1 MLDARLSVYH
11 SAVTFANAFMNAG
24 TTSDDFLRQNLEWL
38 SRATNW
44 SKFSATAA
52 LGVIHKGQLS
62 RGLSLL
68 APYLPQDGV
77 TASPYS
83 EGGSLFALGLI
94 HANHGDEVLDYLRG
108 VLKETQIEVLQ
119 HGACL
124 GLGTAGMATDNDGTF
139 SLTNCAHE
147 ATFVLALSY
156 FLGTHI

>member
-1 MLDARLSVYH
+1 
-11 SAVTFANAFMNAG
+11 MNAG

-108 VLKETQIEVLQ
+108 VLKDTQIEVLQ

-124 GLGTAGMATDNDGTF
+124 GLGTAGMATDNDGKLSSANCTHSIGF
-139 SLTNCAHE
+139 LT
-147 ATFVLALSY
+147 
-156 FLGTHI
+156 